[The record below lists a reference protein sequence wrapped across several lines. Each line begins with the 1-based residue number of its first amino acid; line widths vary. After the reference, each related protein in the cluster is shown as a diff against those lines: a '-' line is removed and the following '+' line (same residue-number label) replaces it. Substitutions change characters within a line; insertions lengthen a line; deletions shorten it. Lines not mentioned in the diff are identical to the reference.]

1 MCLNVSIID
10 GLDILLFINRGDIF
24 AKSILVLWS
33 FVTAMTLNASLIET
47 PPVYSTP
54 LLGLLKL
61 NRCPGCLLD
70 DLPLLLN
77 TLFG

>member
-33 FVTAMTLNASLIET
+33 LIVTAMTLKCLSRLNVSCLFNAATWAPKI
-47 PPVYSTP
+47 
-54 LLGLLKL
+54 K
-61 NRCPGCLLD
+61 
-70 DLPLLLN
+70 
-77 TLFG
+77 